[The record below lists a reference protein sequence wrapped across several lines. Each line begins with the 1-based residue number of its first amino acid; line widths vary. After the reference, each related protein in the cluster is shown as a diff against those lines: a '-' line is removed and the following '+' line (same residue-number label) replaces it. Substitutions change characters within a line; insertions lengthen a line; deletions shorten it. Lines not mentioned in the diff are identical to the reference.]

1 MFDIAFVLLL
11 KSTPKRAGRGGSQ
24 KCAGVG
30 ASLVRGLGLPPYTTY
45 TRTAALG
52 RSGLLKSPLQ
62 SSARPILENYGCRW
76 NETWIKVLY
85 EAGGPPDVIEL
96 LIQVSSR
103 IFGTQQKLSKIP

>member
-1 MFDIAFVLLL
+1 MHATLARSARIRCRPMNHIVVALLL
-11 KSTPKRAGRGGSQ
+11 W
-24 KCAGVG
+24 G
-30 ASLVRGLGLPPYTTY
+30 ATI
-45 TRTAALG
+45 
-52 RSGLLKSPLQ
+52 RSGLFFKKSPLQ

-103 IFGTQQKLSKIP
+103 LYDTQQKLSKIP